1 MVSSAPSD
9 VTDAFEVI
17 DELGRLNDPETIF
30 ARLAGYLGRY
40 GFTSFLVSGLPSQR
54 ERLEPYILLNG
65 WPTGWFERYT
75 AVNHYRHDP
84 CVRHCFSTIEPFAWS
99 ELPPDLVEGQEAQLV
114 MNEAVEF
121 GLAEGLCIPL
131 HDVYGS
137 QAVVT
142 MAGRQVELTPS
153 ARRMVHLA
161 PLYAYGAAERSVRIP
176 AHHKDD
182 SRLTVRERDVM
193 RWIAEGKTFWEIG
206 KILGIS
212 EATVNDHMR
221 HIRAK
226 LGTRNATHSLAE
238 ALRRREIRL

>member
-1 MVSSAPSD
+1 MVSSVPSQ

-17 DELGRLNDPETIF
+17 DELGRLNDPEAIF
-30 ARLAGYLGRY
+30 ARLAEYLGRY

-99 ELPPDLVEGQEAQLV
+99 ELPPNLLEGPEAPTV

-142 MAGRQVELTPS
+142 MAGQQIELTPS
-153 ARRMVHLA
+153 ARRMVQLK
-161 PLYAYGAAERSVRIP
+161 R
-176 AHHKDD
+176 
-182 SRLTVRERDVM
+182 
-193 RWIAEGKTFWEIG
+193 FW
-206 KILGIS
+206 S
-212 EATVNDHMR
+212 QC
-221 HIRAK
+221 RA
-226 LGTRNATHSLAE
+226 
-238 ALRRREIRL
+238 